1 VSNLYVAR
9 SERQA
14 GSRRLATSLLW
25 ITIVWNLAEGGVAVI
40 SGIAAASVALIGFG
54 LDSFIEVTAAAIL
67 LWRLNLPQ
75 RDEAAERRETTA
87 HRIVGFTF
95 ILLAAYIGAQT
106 LYALV
111 ADDEPGP
118 SNVGLVLSVVSLIVM
133 LGLGILKRW
142 NARRIGSRALI
153 AESTETL
160 LCSYLALTL
169 FVGLAANALAG
180 WWWADIAAALAMVPW
195 IVKEGLEG
203 LRGRDHEEGV
213 A

>member
-1 VSNLYVAR
+1 MSNLYVAR

-25 ITIVWNLAEGGVAVI
+25 ITLAWNLAEGAIAVI
-40 SGIAAASVALIGFG
+40 SGIAAVSVALIGFG
-54 LDSFIEVTAAAIL
+54 LDSFIEVTAAGIL
-67 LWRLNLPQ
+67 LWRLGLPKHN
-75 RDEAAERRETTA
+75 EAVERRETTA
-87 HRIVGFTF
+87 RRAVGLTF
-95 ILLAAYIGAQT
+95 IFLAVYIGAQS

-111 ADDEPGP
+111 AGAEPDP
-118 SNVGLVLSVVSLIVM
+118 SNAGLVLSIVALIVM
-133 LGLGILKRW
+133 PTLGLLKRW

-180 WWWADIAAALAMVPW
+180 WWWADIAAALVMIPW
-195 IVKEGLEG
+195 IAKEGLEG
-203 LRGRDHEEGV
+203 LRGEAGED
-213 A
+213 